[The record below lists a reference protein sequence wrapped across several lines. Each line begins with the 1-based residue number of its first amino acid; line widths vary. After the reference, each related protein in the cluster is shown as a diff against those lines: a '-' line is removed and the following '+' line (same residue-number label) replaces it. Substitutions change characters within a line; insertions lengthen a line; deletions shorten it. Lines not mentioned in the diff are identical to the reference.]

1 MNPQAPT
8 TAGAVFLSYASQD
21 AEAARRICTA
31 LRAAGIE
38 VWFDQDELR
47 GGDQWDAKIKRQIR
61 ECALFVPIISR
72 TTQARTEGY
81 FRREWNLA
89 TQRLLDMAPGRPFLL
104 PIVIDDISERDA
116 NVQEEFLK
124 VQWTRVL
131 GGDLSAAGVERT
143 RALLEALAQSTRDPL
158 PRPVPPPAVPQPTS
172 RRLPRFWIG
181 VFALMAAVA
190 GVAVFLSRTSSSQL
204 RQLAILPFTAIGEGP
219 GHQAFCDGL
228 SETITSQLTQLE
240 PFQRTL
246 LVVPLTEVRKEAITT
261 PSQARALFGATVVL
275 AGSVQRAD
283 ASVRVTINL
292 IDAVTLR
299 IIRSETFDQLPNQLY
314 RLQDRVAAQAAAWL
328 GLKLSDQ
335 AKQALAA
342 GQTTVASAYE
352 LYVQGRG
359 ELVRRGLNGSLD
371 AAIVQLQQAIMAD
384 PGYALAH
391 AALGEAFWQKY
402 VQTDE
407 RRWVDEARRSCRLA
421 LQHGASL
428 ASPHVTLAILLH
440 GTGEYEQAVAEAQT
454 ALRMDP
460 TSIDAT
466 RVLARAYDRLN
477 RPGEAEAAFL
487 RAIERSPESVLHLS
501 DLAVFY
507 WRLGRTNEAEK
518 CFLRV
523 AELTPQNHMAF
534 RNLGGLYVQ
543 KGMPELAV
551 ANLEKSLALKPT
563 AAAYSNLGSLRFQQ
577 GRYAEAATLFERATQ
592 LRPNDHMMIGNW
604 ADALRFAPGR
614 SGDAVN
620 TYRTAIRFA
629 EQRVVINPKDAAVRA
644 RLARFLAFAGETP
657 RALSEIEE
665 ALHLAP
671 KVVPV
676 LFNAAIVYEQTGHR
690 AKALEAVGR
699 ALQVGASRVEIENEP
714 DLTGLRADPRYVSLV
729 SEAGKANP
737 PPK

>member
-1 MNPQAPT
+1 MPMP
-8 TAGAVFLSYASQD
+8 AGAVFLSYASQD
-21 AEAARRICTA
+21 AEAARRICNA

-104 PIVIDDISERDA
+104 PIVIDDTSEREA
-116 NVQEEFLK
+116 NVQEEFLQ
-124 VQWTRVL
+124 VQWTRVP
-131 GGDLSAAGVERT
+131 GGELSAAGVERT
-143 RALLEALAQSTRDPL
+143 RTLLEALAQRTRDPL
-158 PRPVPPPAVPQPTS
+158 PRPVPPSAVPQPTS
-172 RRLPRFWIG
+172 RRRLMWWLG
-181 VFALMAAVA
+181 VCALIAAVA
-190 GVAVFLSRTSSSQL
+190 GVVVFQSRTSSSRL
-204 RQLAILPFTAIGEGP
+204 RQLAILPFKAIGESP

-240 PFQRTL
+240 QFQRTL
-246 LVVPLTEVRKEAITT
+246 LVVPLAEVRKEAITT

-299 IIRSETFDQLPNQLY
+299 IIRSETFDQLPNELY
-314 RLQDRVAAQAAAWL
+314 RLQDRVAAQTASWL

-359 ELVRRGLNGSLD
+359 ELVRRDVRHNLD
-371 AAIVQLQQAIMAD
+371 AAIVQLQQAVMAD

-402 VQTDE
+402 VQTEE
-407 RRWVDEARRSCRLA
+407 RRWIDEARRSCRLA

-460 TSIDAT
+460 TSVDAT
-466 RVLARAYDRLN
+466 RVLARVYDSLN
-477 RPGEAEAAFL
+477 RPAEAEAAFL
-487 RAIERSPESVLHLS
+487 SAIERSPENVLPLT

-507 WRLGRTNEAEK
+507 WRVGRMDEAEK
-518 CFLRV
+518 YFLRV
-523 AELTPQNHMAF
+523 TELTPQNHLAF

-543 KGMPELAV
+543 KGKPELAV
-551 ANLEKSLALKPT
+551 VNLEKSLALKAT

-577 GRYAEAATLFERATQ
+577 GKYAEAATLFERATQ

-604 ADALRFAPGR
+604 ADALRLAPGR
-614 SGDAVN
+614 AADAVDA
-620 TYRTAIRFA
+620 YRAAIRYA
-629 EQRVVINPKDAAVRA
+629 DQKLVVNPKDAAVRA
-644 RLARFLAFAGETP
+644 RLARFLAFAGDTA
-657 RALSEIEE
+657 RAHSEIEE
-665 ALHLAP
+665 ALRLAP

-676 LFNAAIVYEQTGHR
+676 LFNAAIVYEQTGQR

-699 ALQVGASRVEIENEP
+699 ALQAGASRVGVENQP
-714 DLTGLRADPRYVSLV
+714 DLNGLRDDPRYVSLLA
-729 SEAGKANP
+729 EAGKVNP
-737 PPK
+737 QPK